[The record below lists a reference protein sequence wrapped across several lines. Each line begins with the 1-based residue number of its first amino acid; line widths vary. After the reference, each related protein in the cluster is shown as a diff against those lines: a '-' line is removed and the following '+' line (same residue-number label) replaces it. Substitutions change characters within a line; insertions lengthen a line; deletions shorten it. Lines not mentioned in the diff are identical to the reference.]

1 MLKGSLIGL
10 GRMGMTHFSI
20 LNNHPDMKFVG
31 VCETTGLIA
40 KNFEKY
46 MGIPVFSDAA
56 SMYDKVHPDFVII
69 ATPSASHAAL
79 VKEAVQRGVHVFVE
93 KPFCLTPHDGEE
105 IIALL
110 EGKPLVNQVG
120 YVNRFNE
127 VFVEVKRLLDSGM
140 LGKIVYLKSE
150 MYGPTVLKKPKESS
164 WRGDKRSGGGCL
176 YEFASHAID
185 LVNYYLGSPGKI
197 SGSLLPKIY
206 STKVE
211 DAVFTNFTYDNG
223 MHAIISVNWSDESCR
238 KPMNRI
244 EIFGENGKII
254 ADKHEFKV
262 YLRESA
268 GGFESGW
275 TTRYITDFGGPVR
288 FYVRGNEFTAQL
300 DDFIE
305 CIANGR
311 TKSGCSFADALETD
325 RMIAGI
331 IEDASR

>member
-10 GRMGMTHFSI
+10 GRMGVTHFSI
-20 LNNHPDMKFVG
+20 LHNHPELEFTG

-56 SMYDKVHPDFVII
+56 KMYDAVKPDFVII
-69 ATPSASHAAL
+69 ATPSSSHAAL
-79 VKEAVQRGVHVFVE
+79 VKEAVQRGIHVFVE
-93 KPFCLTPHDGEE
+93 KPFCLAPQEGEE
-105 IIALL
+105 ILALL
-110 EGKPLVNQVG
+110 ADKLLVNQVG

-140 LGKIVYLKSE
+140 LGNIIYLKSE

-164 WRGDKRSGGGCL
+164 WRADKRSGGGCL

-185 LVNYYLGSPGKI
+185 LVNFYLGTPQKI

-206 STKVE
+206 STQVE
-211 DAVFTNFTYDNG
+211 DAVFTNFSYEDGTC
-223 MHAIISVNWSDESCR
+223 ATLQSNWSDEACR
-238 KPMNRI
+238 KPVNRI
-244 EIFGENGKII
+244 EIFGTNGKII

-262 YLRESA
+262 YLREAS

-300 DDFIE
+300 DDFIG
-305 CIANGR
+305 CIQQGR
-311 TKSGCSFADALETD
+311 QSKCTFADALETD

-331 IEDASR
+331 IEDAAR